1 MMFCSQLSEGSIAML
16 YLVILIILSSV
27 FAWTY
32 FVYPV
37 TLRLLK
43 RYYKVVHKGAC
54 YPSISIIIPTYN
66 EALGIE
72 EKIQNTRELGYEGTF
87 EILVVDSNS
96 SDRTVDIAKKFD
108 DVRVIEEKNRLGKT
122 HALNTVLKETTGD
135 LVIITD
141 ANCFSLTKNLL
152 NIIAMNFFDPTVG
165 AVAMIPWST
174 NDPTQVMSDPYQ
186 RREHDLWVLES
197 SLDSVPTGVGEYF
210 AFRKQL
216 IQSVNPKSLADD
228 FDISMQVRKGGYRIV
243 YDPEAKV
250 YEPTPSSFRDTFS
263 QMTRRNVNSLQTLFL
278 NRSILFRRK
287 YGFYGAMILPT
298 RKLLPALMPFFIMF
312 IFLCL
317 FLLNPLFF
325 AIGIGIGVLLGAI
338 SSSFRYFLIGL
349 LANLYA
355 WIKYLGR
362 RYKYAWDKTPRS
374 ELPFKKRNDNISK

>member
-1 MMFCSQLSEGSIAML
+1 ML
-16 YLVILIILSSV
+16 YLVMLIVLSSF

-32 FVYPV
+32 FVYPFA
-37 TLRLLK
+37 LRLLK
-43 RYYKVVHKGAC
+43 RYYKVVLKGAY
-54 YPSISIIIPTYN
+54 YPRISIIIPTYN
-66 EALGIE
+66 EALEIE
-72 EKIQNTRELGYEGTF
+72 EKIQNTLELKYEGEF

-96 SDRTVDIAKKFD
+96 SDNTVDKAKKFG

-122 HALNTVLKETTGD
+122 HALNTALKETTGD

-174 NDPTQVMSDPYQ
+174 NDPTQAMSDSYH

-210 AFRKQL
+210 AFRKQI

-250 YEPTPSSFRDTFS
+250 YEPAPTSFRDTFS
-263 QMTRRNVNSLQTLFL
+263 QMTRRNVNVLQTLFL
-278 NRSILFRRK
+278 NRSILFGRK

-298 RKLLPALMPFFIMF
+298 RKLFPALMPFVMMF

-325 AIGIGIGVLLGAI
+325 AIVISIGVLLSAI

-349 LANLYA
+349 LANLYS
-355 WIKYLGR
+355 WIKYLSR

-374 ELPFKKRNDNISK
+374 ELPFKNHNDNLSK